1 MLPVL
6 SSTLSY
12 PPKRNITL
20 MTMPWTSYLVYQHK
34 DILDQDDRME
44 LFERYEVIMDGFIAP
59 QVKLMADLRSTMA
72 LFNRTMKSFAPA
84 AREMAIRDQEHQA
97 PCEKPVMMWNHVTH
111 LAREM
116 LSEHP
121 SKQGIEQLRHRCA
134 DLYDVRFTRFP
145 RFSSIDRDAQREIN
159 TTVFTLD
166 TVLQQWDLTKAFPLR
181 FYPSKPAHFDTYEIE
196 DPRPSFIR

>member
-1 MLPVL
+1 
-6 SSTLSY
+6 
-12 PPKRNITL
+12 
-20 MTMPWTSYLVYQHK
+20 
-34 DILDQDDRME
+34 
-44 LFERYEVIMDGFIAP
+44 
-59 QVKLMADLRSTMA
+59 
-72 LFNRTMKSFAPA
+72 
-84 AREMAIRDQEHQA
+84 MAIHDQEHQA

-121 SKQGIEQLRHRCA
+121 NKQEIEQLRHRCA
-134 DLYDVRFTRFP
+134 DLYDVHFP
-145 RFSSIDRDAQREIN
+145 RFSSIDRDARREID

-166 TVLQQWDLTKAFPLR
+166 TVLQQWDLTEAFPLR

>member
-1 MLPVL
+1 
-6 SSTLSY
+6 
-12 PPKRNITL
+12 

-84 AREMAIRDQEHQA
+84 AREMAIHDQEHQA

-121 SKQGIEQLRHRCA
+121 SKQEIEQLRHRCA
-134 DLYDVRFTRFP
+134 DLYDVHFPRFSRFS
-145 RFSSIDRDAQREIN
+145 RFSSIDRDARREID

-166 TVLQQWDLTKAFPLR
+166 TVLQQWDLTEAFPLR

-196 DPRPSFIR
+196 DPRTPPHRPVIR